1 MGNDK
6 NTILKENIRDIRWS
20 NSSIGGAGNLNR
32 RGKLERTGGVCGVGS
47 GVVGIGRDLHGLAIS
62 RHICT
67 APKQPPHLVTV

>member
-1 MGNDK
+1 MGNGK
-6 NTILKENIRDIRWS
+6 NSILREIIWNIRWS

-32 RGKLERTGGVCGVGS
+32 RGKLERTGGVCGVGP

-62 RHICT
+62 RRICT

>member
-1 MGNDK
+1 MVKTAYLEKISGISVGQ
-6 NTILKENIRDIRWS
+6 TAAYR
-20 NSSIGGAGNLNR
+20 GAGNLNR

-67 APKQPPHLVTV
+67 APKQPPHSVTV